1 MPPPDIEIHEIHK
14 MDLKGAVILDGFPSV
29 GLVSTIVTNYIV
41 DTLKLRQ
48 IGVVDSM
55 YFPTVSLIRG
65 AEPHNPVRIYGGEV
79 NGRKIGVFISEFS
92 PPGVMIKAVA
102 SSILQWAI
110 DQRADMIITPEGLI
124 VDSMPEKPAVYG
136 IGSTKRAMS
145 LLPESIQV
153 FEEGVISGVTGVL
166 LNEGKKRDFDV
177 LALLSE
183 AHTDYPDARAAARI
197 IEAMNAIIPEMNIDP
212 EPLYEEAE
220 KIEKHLEE
228 IRAQAAKMKHSRPG
242 TTMYG

>member
-1 MPPPDIEIHEIHK
+1 
-14 MDLKGAVILDGFPSV
+14 
-29 GLVSTIVTNYIV
+29 
-41 DTLKLRQ
+41 
-48 IGVVDSM
+48 
-55 YFPTVSLIRG
+55 
-65 AEPHNPVRIYGGEV
+65 
-79 NGRKIGVFISEFS
+79 
-92 PPGVMIKAVA
+92 VA